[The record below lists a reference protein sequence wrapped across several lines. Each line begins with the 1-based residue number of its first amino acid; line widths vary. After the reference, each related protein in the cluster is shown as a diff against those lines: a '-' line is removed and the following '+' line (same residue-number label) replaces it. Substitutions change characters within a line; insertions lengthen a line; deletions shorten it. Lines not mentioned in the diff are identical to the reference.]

1 MSHRTNR
8 IPASEVKVGDVI
20 VFSTGSSLTVDS
32 ITREDRDDRVIFSGT
47 ITTYS
52 FDGNSTRAG
61 WCEEFWDDQVTVVGD
76 KY

>member
-20 VFSTGSSLTVDS
+20 VFSTGSSLTVAT
-32 ITREDRDDRVIFSGT
+32 ITREDDRIIFAGSMTSYG
-47 ITTYS
+47 
-52 FDGNSTRAG
+52 FDGNTVSEG
-61 WCEEFWDDQVTVVGD
+61 WCEAFWDDDVSVVGA